1 MNHDP
6 DPALEP
12 RRQRILAVDDSRTAL
27 LLVSG
32 ILEEAGFEVVT
43 ADGGRQ
49 ALALFPEVR
58 PDLVLLDVLMP
69 ELDGMEVC
77 RRIRALEG
85 GRDVPVLFLTSDERP
100 GTQVEAMRAEVDDLI
115 LKNVLQRE
123 LLIRVNSLLR
133 LRQAQVALRAER
145 DQLRLSQAQRE
156 MYFHFIV
163 HDLKTPIQSIQLATE
178 LIDVLRMTPEDL
190 GKPVELIQAAV
201 KDLAWM
207 VQDLLD
213 IHNAQSGALVLVKQP
228 VSVGALCRLCAGE
241 IRPHLDRAGQVLS
254 EDLPVALE
262 VPGDEGL
269 LRRALLNLLMNA
281 VKYGGRDG
289 RISLDARSGPEG
301 AVIRV
306 ADQGP
311 GIPAEARERIFEPFV
326 RLERDLALTRKS
338 SGLGLAFCRA
348 VAQAHGGRVWVED
361 NEPKGAR
368 FCLEL
373 PLAVP

>member
-1 MNHDP
+1 
-6 DPALEP
+6 
-12 RRQRILAVDDSRTAL
+12 
-27 LLVSG
+27 
-32 ILEEAGFEVVT
+32 
-43 ADGGRQ
+43 
-49 ALALFPEVR
+49 
-58 PDLVLLDVLMP
+58 
-69 ELDGMEVC
+69 
-77 RRIRALEG
+77 
-85 GRDVPVLFLTSDERP
+85 
-100 GTQVEAMRAEVDDLI
+100 
-115 LKNVLQRE
+115 
-123 LLIRVNSLLR
+123 
-133 LRQAQVALRAER
+133 
-145 DQLRLSQAQRE
+145 
-156 MYFHFIV
+156 
-163 HDLKTPIQSIQLATE
+163 
-178 LIDVLRMTPEDL
+178 
-190 GKPVELIQAAV
+190 
-201 KDLAWM
+201 
-207 VQDLLD
+207 
-213 IHNAQSGALVLVKQP
+213 VKQP
-228 VSVGALCRLCAGE
+228 VSVGAFCRLCAGE